1 MSKKSNNASSLPEFA
16 EDINIKNPALD
27 YPNARSIQ
35 RHFILN
41 IGETNT
47 GKTYTALQ
55 ALKTASAGVYLA
67 PLRLLAMEIQDTLLA
82 DNVLCSMLTG
92 EEENIIEG
100 STIMSSTVEKIDLNK
115 KYEVGVID
123 ECQMISDASRGGS
136 WTKAILG
143 LAAETIYLC
152 MSPDAEE
159 ICIKLIRMCGDTFE
173 VNYYQRRTPLTYI
186 GQIRLNQLQKH
197 DAVILF
203 SRRDVL
209 RFAEEVKKFNL
220 KPSVV
225 YGALPYKARKHQVEM
240 YDTGETDIIVST
252 DAIGMGINLPI
263 RRVLFA
269 QTDKYDGTEIRD
281 LFPHE
286 VKQIGGRAGRL
297 GKFDEGFVG
306 LVSPYYISENIIVNG
321 LNSKNKPINTAYI
334 PFPEEVI
341 KSSDKK
347 LSTILIEWS
356 KIKYP
361 KIFKQQD
368 LTMTIEKVLYLEKQ
382 YENLDRY
389 TALKLATVM
398 FDEKEEALFHKW
410 QQHVDAFMNNIKK
423 ELPLIYGNDLKEWE
437 LKHKELSLYYSF
449 NKTMGLDID
458 IAKITEL
465 KEEIIDKIN
474 YLLIKT
480 NTKKPQKKKCRNCG
494 RKLPAG
500 FLYDICD
507 WCHYYMR

>member
-1 MSKKSNNASSLPEFA
+1 MNKKSNNTNHLPEFA

-27 YPNARSIQ
+27 YPNAREIK

-55 ALKTASAGVYLA
+55 ALKKASSGVYLA
-67 PLRLLAMEIQDTLLA
+67 PLRLLAMEIQDTLLE

-92 EEENIIEG
+92 EEENIIKG
-100 STIMSSTVEKIDLNK
+100 ATIMSSTVEKIDLSK

-123 ECQMISDASRGGS
+123 ECQMIADSARGGS
-136 WTKAILG
+136 WTRAILG

-159 ICIKLIRMCGDTFE
+159 ICTKLIRMCGDTFE
-173 VNYYQRRTPLTYI
+173 VNYCERKTPLTYI
-186 GQIRLNQLQKH
+186 GQVRYNQLEKH

-240 YDTGETDIIVST
+240 YNSGQTDIIVST

-269 QTDKYDGTEIRD
+269 QTDKYDGTGIRD
-281 LFPHE
+281 LLPSE
-286 VKQIGGRAGRL
+286 IKQIGGRAGRL

-306 LVSPYYISENIIVNG
+306 TVSSYYMSDNIIENG
-321 LNSKNKPINTAYI
+321 LKTKNKTIKTAYI
-334 PFPEEVI
+334 PFPEEVL
-341 KSSDKK
+341 KSSDEK
-347 LSTILIEWS
+347 LSKILTEWS
-356 KIKYP
+356 NIKYP
-361 KIFKQQD
+361 RIFKQQD
-368 LTMTIEKVLYLEKQ
+368 LTMTIEKVLYLERK
-382 YENLDRY
+382 YKELDRY
-389 TALKLATVM
+389 TTLKLATIM
-398 FDEKEEALFHKW
+398 FDEKEESLFYKW
-410 QQHVDAFMNNIKK
+410 QQHVDAFVNNITK
-423 ELPLIYGNDLKEWE
+423 ELPIIYGNDLKEWE
-437 LKHKELSLYYSF
+437 LKHKELGLYYSF
-449 NKTMGLDID
+449 NKSMGLEID
-458 IAKITEL
+458 AEKLTKL
-465 KEEIIDKIN
+465 KEEVIEKIN
-474 YLLIKT
+474 QLLIKT
-480 NTKKPQKKKCRNCG
+480 NSKKPQKRKCRNCG

-500 FLYDICD
+500 FLYDMCD
-507 WCHYYMR
+507 WCHYFSR